1 MCTCFIFFSF
11 ITSCDCMCFVGM
23 VRRTRRSEA
32 NESDEDVPVSDYS
45 DGSLKNAVTKNKS
58 AVMNNERSAVQ
69 RATEKYGVLMP
80 GPSIVNK

>member
-1 MCTCFIFFSF
+1 MYACFIFFSF

-45 DGSLKNAVTKNKS
+45 DDSDY
-58 AVMNNERSAVQ
+58 EEIQ
-69 RATEKYGVLMP
+69 
-80 GPSIVNK
+80 PSETDNDPLSRCNC